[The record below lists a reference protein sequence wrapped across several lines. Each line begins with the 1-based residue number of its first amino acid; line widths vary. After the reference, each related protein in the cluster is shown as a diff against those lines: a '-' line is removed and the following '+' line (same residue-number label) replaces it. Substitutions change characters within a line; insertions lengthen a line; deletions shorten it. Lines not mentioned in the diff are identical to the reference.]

1 MQSGQFRKYGVEF
14 TVDFELYE
22 VDGVDLR
29 VDWTPAA
36 ADCEVQKD
44 GGNFVQCTNTAIAED
59 GTYSITITATEAEAA
74 RIVIKVVDAATK
86 VFLDKI
92 ILVETYGN
100 ASAQHAFDLDTASV
114 AQGAD
119 NNTILSS
126 LTIANGA
133 VDAKL
138 TYVMDTILTEGGA
151 GRLAA
156 ALIKFLDVATPTGTI
171 NSIPDAV
178 AGAAGGI
185 AIVGSEMVV
194 PNTQKVDVETI
205 KTQAVTCGA
214 GVTINPSVGAA
225 TIVPT
230 NTQFEAR
237 TIVSADYVVV
247 GDTIAA
253 VTTIPAVTLANGA
266 HGGAAATIT
275 LATPI
280 AATVP
285 DTQKVDVNTIKTQVV
300 TCAAGVTVNPSV
312 GAATIVPTVE
322 QFNARTLVS
331 AGYASPTN
339 ITAGVI
345 TTVTNLTN
353 AATAGDFNATQKTS
367 LNNATPAVTV
377 SDKTGYS
384 LAATGLDAITATA
397 PGGVATTF
405 PQMVVQLWRR
415 FFKKA
420 DMTSSQLVTY
430 ADNGT
435 TPETTQTLSDV
446 AGTETQGAAT

>member
-1 MQSGQFRKYGVEF
+1 MQSGQLRKYGVEF

-237 TIVSADYVVV
+237 T
-247 GDTIAA
+247 
-253 VTTIPAVTLANGA
+253 
-266 HGGAAATIT
+266 
-275 LATPI
+275 
-280 AATVP
+280 
-285 DTQKVDVNTIKTQVV
+285 
-300 TCAAGVTVNPSV
+300 
-312 GAATIVPTVE
+312 
-322 QFNARTLVS
+322 LVS

-339 ITAGVI
+339 ITAGTI

-353 AATAGDFNATQKTS
+353 APTNGDFNATQKTS